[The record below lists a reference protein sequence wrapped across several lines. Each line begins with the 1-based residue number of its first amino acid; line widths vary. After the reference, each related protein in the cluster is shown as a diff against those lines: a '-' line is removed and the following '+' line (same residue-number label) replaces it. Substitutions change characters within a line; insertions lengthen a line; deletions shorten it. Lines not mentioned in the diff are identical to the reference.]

1 MMRGTTRNLMEPLI
15 EAYAIGLP
23 DLVRDLSNAS
33 RCFMRHIVA
42 IFAIPVFLLAIILC
56 TIAQTLLG
64 VDPPQDSPHDPSTP
78 TQTSPRPTYCSPTVH
93 SADDDSSSNKSIDN
107 PRVTSAGVGHLGMTP
122 LNPPPATPAHHPP
135 PRAIPSHIKE
145 LDCEIYFNNT
155 VINDERVRLDING
168 ITKTCDPA
176 YAIRWLQSQESLT
189 GMGDLNPG
197 EEVRAQLELVDRIFV
212 GPASWLIRVIE
223 EEL

>member
-1 MMRGTTRNLMEPLI
+1 MRGTTLNLMEPII
-15 EAYAIGLP
+15 EAYATGLP
-23 DLVRDLSNAS
+23 DLVRDLLNAS
-33 RCFMRHIVA
+33 RCLMRHIVA
-42 IFAIPVFLLAIILC
+42 ILAIPICLLAILLC
-56 TIAQTLLG
+56 IISTTLLG

-78 TQTSPRPTYCSPTVH
+78 THTSPRPTYISPTVH
-93 SADDDSSSNKSIDN
+93 SADNDSSSNESINN

-122 LNPPPATPAHHPP
+122 LITPPATPAHNPT

-145 LDCEIYFNNT
+145 LDCEIYFNGC
-155 VINDERVRLDING
+155 VISGERVRLDING
-168 ITKTCDPA
+168 ITKMCDPA

-197 EEVRAQLELVDRIFV
+197 EEVRAQLELGDRIFV
-212 GPASWLIRVIE
+212 GPATWLIRVIK